1 MTLKLCGLARSGEIL
16 KPSYLYYHNAYGHKT
31 WQDGDFT
38 SLLFIKSQTP
48 KSRCPAKS
56 RGKLKSYIHYGN
68 VCGYK
73 TWQGGDIHWEAFFNK
88 FTQTLDQVVLQGHV
102 KYWSVVTS
110 YTCVSLQG
118 LNKDYTTTRLVATK
132 LVKVMTY
139 YEKLSST
146 NLHNPWTSSHI
157 RPCDE
162 LKIFPLLQSLWPQNL
177 ACILYSMRSFPS

>member
-1 MTLKLCGLARSGEIL
+1 MWSCETRWKTKTIISLLTQCLWPQNLTGWW
-16 KPSYLYYHNAYGHKT
+16 LY
-31 WQDGDFT
+31 FT
-38 SLLFIKSQTP
+38 SIHKVTWPQ
-48 KSRCPAKS
+48 KKRCPAKS
-56 RGKLKSYIHYGN
+56 RGKLKSYIHYDN
-68 VCGYK
+68 VWGYK

-88 FTQTLDQVVLQGHV
+88 ITQTLDHVVLQGHV
-102 KYWSVVTS
+102 KYWSVFTS